1 MTDQVIDKLLN
12 ANEGSRTLD
21 GQVATALGWRRAEP
35 KDGDPKSQNL
45 WVSPDDPAGIVC
57 PAFTS
62 SLKAAYEL
70 ANRTLPVSAFACVME
85 GGKARSAI
93 DDEVMFAT
101 TPALSLCASILKAR
115 AKRS

>member
-57 PAFTS
+57 PTFTS
-62 SLKAAYEL
+62 TLKAAYEL
-70 ANRTLPVSAFACVME
+70 ANSTLPGSAFACVVE
-85 GGKARSAI
+85 GGKARISI

-101 TPALSLCASILKAR
+101 TPALALCASIIKVKT
-115 AKRS
+115 KR